1 MGVKTSNSETPK
13 KNYLFRVTNYC
24 HSDPSLSCRNTHT
37 HHSLTHSLTTGL
49 VRDRV
54 SYLPHT
60 PHSVV
65 STMSWVIGVGIYM
78 VGSVSVNFGTNLAKL
93 SIARNDLL
101 AIEKHR
107 SIVTQPIW
115 IVGRCCEHVVACLGA
130 CTDAIGL

>member
-1 MGVKTSNSETPK
+1 MNGSEDKQQRNSEEE
-13 KNYLFRVTNYC
+13 LFVSC
-24 HSDPSLSCRNTHT
+24 HKLLPLRSVIVLSQHTHT
-37 HHSLTHSLTTGL
+37 THSLTTGL

-101 AIEKHR
+101 AIEKRR